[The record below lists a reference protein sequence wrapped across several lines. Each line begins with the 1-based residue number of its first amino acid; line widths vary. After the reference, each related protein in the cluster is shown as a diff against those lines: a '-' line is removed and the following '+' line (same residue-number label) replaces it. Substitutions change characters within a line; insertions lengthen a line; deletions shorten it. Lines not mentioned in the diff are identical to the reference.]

1 MKTQTSSVSRQYRL
15 RQWAE
20 MIRECKSRPVGMSV
34 DEWCA
39 AHSITKA
46 NYYYRMTEVRK
57 ACLESVSAKTVQQEV
72 VPVPAGLLSQPENSA
87 PVSKNGDR
95 SLELTVNEI
104 SIKVTEDT
112 SLDLLSKVLEVISN
126 VK

>member
-57 ACLESVSAKTVQQEV
+57 ACLETVSQKELPQEV
-72 VPVPAGLLSQPENSA
+72 VPVPATASKTDSA
-87 PVSKNGDR
+87 
-95 SLELTVNEI
+95 SLELT
-104 SIKVTEDT
+104 T
-112 SLDLLSKVLEVISN
+112 
-126 VK
+126 